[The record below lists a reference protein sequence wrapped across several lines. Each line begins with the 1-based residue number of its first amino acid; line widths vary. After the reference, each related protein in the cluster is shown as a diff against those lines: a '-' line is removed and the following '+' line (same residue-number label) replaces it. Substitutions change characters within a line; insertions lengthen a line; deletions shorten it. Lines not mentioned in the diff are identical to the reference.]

1 MSVEQAQSQV
11 LEMEQELHSLQ
22 KERDEAQEATVLLKN
37 SVEQLTQVTCVTVKH
52 ERESVKFI
60 V

>member
-1 MSVEQAQSQV
+1 MEEAQSQV
-11 LEMEQELHSLQ
+11 LEMEQELRSLQ

-52 ERESVKFI
+52 ERDHVQLI